1 MERLR
6 TDGVG
11 DSKDIVHETVR
22 MILSHVERSG
32 VTGIAT
38 LVESDGP
45 ISGCAQSL

>member
-6 TDGVG
+6 ANSVG

-22 MILSHVERSG
+22 TIFSHVERPG
-32 VTGIAT
+32 ATGIAT

-45 ISGCAQSL
+45 VTGRDQSF